1 MTGLKGILFDLGDTL
16 IDFGKLDTVHL
27 FAEGGRLAYQRLA
40 EMNQPLPPF
49 RSFLRR
55 QLWSV
60 RWNYM
65 LSRLTGREFNSL
77 QLIGSLGRSMGHRL
91 GPGQLE
97 EIAWLWYQ
105 PLSAVSRVEQGLRE
119 MLSGLIQRGLKLA
132 VVSNTF
138 VPGIVLDQHLREA
151 GLLEF
156 FAARI
161 YSCDVRYRKPH
172 PAIFRKA
179 LAALDVGVDQAIF
192 VGDSLLAD
200 IKGASRLGMVT
211 VLKDPLGV
219 YRPGRIR
226 PTHIVQSLQQL
237 PQIVAEYCR

>member
-27 FAEGGRLAYQRLA
+27 FAEGGRLAYQRLV

-91 GPGQLE
+91 APGQLE

-138 VPGIVLDQHLREA
+138 VPGIVLDQHLRET

-179 LAALDVGVDQAIF
+179 LAALGVGVDEAIF

-226 PTHIVQSLQQL
+226 PTHIIQSLQQL